1 MLQKRLDED
10 TLLTFRHALIQ
21 TVTPYFADLMMDQFG
36 NYLSQKILEVSDAQ
50 EIKGI
55 IGTILP
61 TITEISTNIH
71 GTRAIQFLVQVLFKL
86 LPQLEDDLMTI
97 IQELNF
103 NIRQLSLDVHG
114 NHVIQSFLCI
124 FKAS

>member
-1 MLQKRLDED
+1 
-10 TLLTFRHALIQ
+10 
-21 TVTPYFADLMMDQFG
+21 MMDQFG

-86 LPQLEDDLMTI
+86 LP
-97 IQELNF
+97 
-103 NIRQLSLDVHG
+103 
-114 NHVIQSFLCI
+114 
-124 FKAS
+124 

>member
-1 MLQKRLDED
+1 M
-10 TLLTFRHALIQ
+10 
-21 TVTPYFADLMMDQFG
+21 
-36 NYLSQKILEVSDAQ
+36 EVSDAQ